1 MGWVAVGMVETMAME
16 ARTRRRHGKGRLIR
30 IRGNNEAAQFL
41 HFWYDFLVGDD
52 WMIAAGVVLA
62 LALSAGLARRDLRA
76 WWVLPVAV
84 VVLLTASLWRETR
97 RSDSRHSPTRG
108 TSGTD
113 AGSMGPQAC

>member
-1 MGWVAVGMVETMAME
+1 MT
-16 ARTRRRHGKGRLIR
+16 TLKH
-30 IRGNNEAAQFL
+30 FL
-41 HFWYDFLVGDD
+41 HFWYDFIIGDD

-62 LALSAGLARRDLRA
+62 LALSAGLARRDLHA

-84 VVLLTASLWRETR
+84 VVMLTASLWRETR

-113 AGSMGPQAC
+113 AGSMPTTGMLMDQTGREREEPHTQRR